1 MRISEYLGKDYDD
14 EFYDT
19 VEKKCTF
26 TSMNKDKVTNQAWT
40 VLSKDGKS
48 PIYRKGIVFI
58 IYYLLNHL
66 YFPVLV
72 HSLCLIIAWVPVEM
86 YLQRLDKN

>member
-1 MRISEYLGKDYDD
+1 MRISEYLGKEYDD

-58 IYYLLNHL
+58 YI
-66 YFPVLV
+66 FI
-72 HSLCLIIAWVPVEM
+72 HSLI
-86 YLQRLDKN
+86 YLPHLFSCINSV

>member
-14 EFYDT
+14 DFYDT

-58 IYYLLNHL
+58 SILFTHL
-66 YFPVLV
+66 
-72 HSLCLIIAWVPVEM
+72 
-86 YLQRLDKN
+86 